1 MVDPHARVTV
11 ATPVRSGVGYAAA
24 AYAGW
29 GLFPLFFKQLEATPP
44 YEVLLHRMVWAAPS
58 VLLLVLATGRW
69 AQAQAVV
76 RDRAA
81 LRTLFLAA
89 LLLSINWLA
98 FLWAVQTGRVLEA
111 SLGYYI
117 NPLVSVA
124 LGFAVLGER
133 LSRAQTIAV
142 ALAAAGVANLV
153 VAAGAVPWSSLVMAA
168 SFATYGLLR
177 KTVAADA
184 RTGLLVETAMMA
196 PFALAGLVWLN
207 LAQAGTD
214 GASGVADASSLGWL
228 IASGPL
234 TVGPLILFALGA
246 RRLRLSTMGLLQYIA
261 PTMHFGI
268 AIAYGE
274 AFSVAH
280 GVTFGLIWSGLAV
293 FSVDAVRRDA
303 RERRAATRRRS

>member
-1 MVDPHARVTV
+1 MA
-11 ATPVRSGVGYAAA
+11 AGVGYAAA

-29 GLFPLFFKQLEATPP
+29 GLFPLFFKQLEDTPSF
-44 YEVLLHRMVWAAPS
+44 EVLLHRMVWAAPS
-58 VLLLVLATGRW
+58 VLLLVVVTGRW
-69 AQAQAVV
+69 AHARAVI

-81 LRTLFLAA
+81 VRTLAA
-89 LLLSINWLA
+89 SAMLLSVNWLA
-98 FLWAVQTGRVLEA
+98 FIWAIQSGRILEA

-117 NPLVSVA
+117 NPLVSVG

-133 LSRAQTIAV
+133 LSRAQAAAV

-153 VAAGAVPWSSLVMAA
+153 AAAGAAPWASLIMAVT
-168 SFATYGLLR
+168 FATYGLLR

-184 RTGLLVETAMMA
+184 RTGLLVETAIMA
-196 PFALAGLVWLN
+196 PVALGGLAWLSVV
-207 LAQAGTD
+207 D
-214 GASGVADASSLGWL
+214 GAAAGVDRRSLGWL
-228 IASGPL
+228 MASGPV
-234 TVGPLILFALGA
+234 TIGPLILFALGA
-246 RRLRLSTMGLLQYIA
+246 RRLRLSTMGLLQYLA

-280 GVTFGLIWSGLAV
+280 AVTFGLIWVGLAV

-303 RERRAATRRRS
+303 RARRATAQGRRP